1 PPTVLLK
8 RSPATPPI
16 GGSSRPTTRGGSSP
30 PVPLSLRER
39 GREGCLEFP
48 LSGTERGSGGEDR
61 LEPIAS
67 LHEGAPRGRVAV
79 GAGQVEAEGVGQPV
93 VDVEQHAGVNRIFD
107 GVIAHTGGAQRGH
120 VSGTLLSGREGELL
134 EETECRAQLRV
145 ERRGA
150 PILQHRRDQCVV

>member
-1 PPTVLLK
+1 MK

-16 GGSSRPTTRGGSSP
+16 GGSWRPTARGGSSP
-30 PVPLSLRER
+30 PVPLSRRGR

-67 LHEGAPRGRVAV
+67 LHEGAPRGRVTV
-79 GAGQVEAEGVGQPV
+79 RAGEVEAEGVGQPV
-93 VDVEQHAGVNRIFD
+93 VNVEQHAGVNRIFD

-120 VSGTLLSGREGELL
+120 VGGTHLGGREREFL
-134 EETECRAQLRV
+134 
-145 ERRGA
+145 
-150 PILQHRRDQCVV
+150 

>member
-1 PPTVLLK
+1 MK

-48 LSGTERGSGGEDR
+48 LSGTERGAGGGGR

-67 LHEGAPRGRVAV
+67 LHEGGPRGPVAL
-79 GAGQVEAEGVGQPV
+79 GAGPVEAAGVGQPG
-93 VDVEQHAGVNRIFD
+93 VDVEQ
-107 GVIAHTGGAQRGH
+107 
-120 VSGTLLSGREGELL
+120 
-134 EETECRAQLRV
+134 
-145 ERRGA
+145 RRGG
-150 PILQHRRDQCVV
+150 